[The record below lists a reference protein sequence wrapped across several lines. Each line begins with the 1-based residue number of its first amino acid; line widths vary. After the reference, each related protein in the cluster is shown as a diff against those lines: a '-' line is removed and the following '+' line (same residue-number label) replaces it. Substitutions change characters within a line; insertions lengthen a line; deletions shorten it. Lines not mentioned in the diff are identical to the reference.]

1 MSSSATNGV
10 AGDHTTTAINAA
22 AAAGVDKGVD
32 FANYFCTY
40 AFLYHQKEML
50 CDRVRMDAYYNA
62 VFQNK
67 HHFNGKRTGSG
78 ILAIWAGQAGARKVY
93 AVEATKM
100 SEHARALVKA
110 NNLQGVVEVIEGS
123 IEDITLPEKVDVIIS
138 EWMGYFLLRE
148 SMFDSVI
155 CARDRWLKP
164 TGSMYPSHAR
174 MWLAPIR
181 SGLGDQKMNDYEGSM
196 DDWFY
201 FLDETKT
208 YYGVDMSALTKPF
221 SEEQKKYY
229 LQTSLWN
236 NLHPNQ
242 LIGSAAMIK
251 EIDCST
257 ATVNDI
263 LDVRASMSSLI
274 TTEETRLC
282 GFAGWF
288 DVHFRGSKENP
299 AQHEIELTT
308 APSEDYSTHWGQQD
322 IGPFGA
328 ASCKL
333 KAENH
338 KAESCTKQSSA
349 DFQNKKV
356 ISSSINCSKQGHSDS
371 CELTAITLW
380 LYDVFLLHPSI
391 HVSEGDNLAINFS
404 MTRSKENHRLME
416 VELSCEI
423 KQPSGRLLPPFR
435 KKFYI
440 EQLHQCEKSTIHNE
454 IIFSRGVGMKRIF
467 SGVFSSMF
475 ESNILVLST

>member
-67 HHFNGKRTGSG
+67 HHFNGKTVLDVGTGSG

-308 APSEDYSTHWGQQD
+308 APSEDYSTHWGQQ
-322 IGPFGA
+322 
-328 ASCKL
+328 
-333 KAENH
+333 
-338 KAESCTKQSSA
+338 
-349 DFQNKKV
+349 
-356 ISSSINCSKQGHSDS
+356 
-371 CELTAITLW
+371 
-380 LYDVFLLHPSI
+380 VFLLHPSI

-440 EQLHQCEKSTIHNE
+440 E
-454 IIFSRGVGMKRIF
+454 
-467 SGVFSSMF
+467 
-475 ESNILVLST
+475 

>member
-1 MSSSATNGV
+1 MSSSVTNGV
-10 AGDHTTTAINAA
+10 AGDHTTTTINA

-67 HHFNGKRTGSG
+67 HHFSGKTVLDVGTGSG

-251 EIDCST
+251 EIDCSM

-308 APSEDYSTHWGQQD
+308 APSEDYSTHWGQQ
-322 IGPFGA
+322 
-328 ASCKL
+328 
-333 KAENH
+333 
-338 KAESCTKQSSA
+338 
-349 DFQNKKV
+349 
-356 ISSSINCSKQGHSDS
+356 
-371 CELTAITLW
+371 
-380 LYDVFLLHPSI
+380 VFLLHPSI

-440 EQLHQCEKSTIHNE
+440 E
-454 IIFSRGVGMKRIF
+454 
-467 SGVFSSMF
+467 
-475 ESNILVLST
+475 